1 MESEHINERT
11 FLEWGLGVFFLENYV
26 NAMSKLKWSK
36 TIATNK
42 WIQDL
47 FCGKLIVLK
56 WNKTFET

>member
-11 FLEWGLGVFFLENYV
+11 FLEIGVFFLENYV

-42 WIQDL
+42 
-47 FCGKLIVLK
+47 
-56 WNKTFET
+56 